1 MKEFRGKVAVITGAA
16 SGIGR
21 ALAQRFAQEGMKL
34 VLGDVEPAALEP
46 AARAIEAAG
55 APVLAVRTDVSKA
68 ADVERLAQA
77 ALEKFGAV
85 HVVCNNAGVALSAP
99 CWMNTVADW
108 QWVLGVNLWGVIH
121 GVRVF
126 TPILLSQGV
135 EGHIVNTASMAG
147 MFSGPGMG
155 AYNVS
160 KFGVVTLSETLH
172 HELTMLGAPVRV
184 SVLCPG
190 FVKTRIM
197 DAGRNRPLELAE
209 TAPQIPGAEEMEQ
222 MGRQLVAAGSPPS
235 MVADVVFEAIRA
247 ERFYVFPHPEWK
259 QYIRTRM
266 EEILEERTPTLATM
280 DEVFSRLTGGGG
292 QATGD
297 AAGPR
302 RSR

>member
-21 ALAQRFAQEGMKL
+21 ALAQRFAQEEMKL
-34 VLGDVEPAALEP
+34 VLADVEPAALEQT
-46 AARAIEAAG
+46 AREIEAAG
-55 APVLAVRTDVSKA
+55 APALAVRTDVSQA
-68 ADVERLAQA
+68 AAVERLAQA

-147 MFSGPGMG
+147 MFSGPGM
-155 AYNVS
+155 AVYNVS

-172 HELTMLGAPVRV
+172 HELTMLGSPVRV

-190 FVKTRIM
+190 FVNTRIM
-197 DAGRNRPLELAE
+197 DAVRNRPAELGE
-209 TAPQIPGAEEMEQ
+209 TAPQMPGADEMEQ
-222 MGRQLVAAGSPPS
+222 MGRQLVATGSPPS

-247 ERFYVFPHPEWK
+247 DRFYIFPHPEWK

-280 DEVFSRLTGGGG
+280 DELFNRLTGG
-292 QATGD
+292 
-297 AAGPR
+297 R
-302 RSR
+302 